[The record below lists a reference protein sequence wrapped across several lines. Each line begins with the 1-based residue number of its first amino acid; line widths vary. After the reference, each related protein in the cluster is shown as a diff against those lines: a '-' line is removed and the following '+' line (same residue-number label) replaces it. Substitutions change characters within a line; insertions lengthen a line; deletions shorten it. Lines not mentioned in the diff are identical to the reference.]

1 MEKPFQ
7 LNLRVALWMQVV
19 QIIFALPFTVF
30 AILLIPSFFKTPL
43 TSLFLFVICVSL
55 AYLGWANALS
65 TIQITNESV
74 TVNVFYGRFR
84 I

>member
-55 AYLGWANALS
+55 AYLG
-65 TIQITNESV
+65 
-74 TVNVFYGRFR
+74 
-84 I
+84 